1 MKMNNRKM
9 LERLQ
14 YGIEGALYLLPFYNT
29 LTPDDIEYWIWQFMR
44 RGKEYREDID
54 RCYRSLVEELDK
66 EFLEDIEG
74 DIGAAVENS
83 SKRDKWF
90 NYFKNKYGLEKPH
103 NYNWKTIWREHFY
116 PAIEVLPEK
125 TDKSLREIVTRK
137 NKRGKLVRV
146 INKMSFRINLL
157 YDNKTLLNQ
166 FEKHISYIKSHNYS
180 RYKSLPP
187 PSKKEVLRAFYEAAP
202 PENETRQNKIN
213 QVIQK
218 YDDVFR
224 LEEHKVTES
233 QKQTYEQDIAVWD
246 VREYLVNERLSN
258 LANGISRRAD
268 IRKRILNEIKIS
280 AIQDLINNGKTITG
294 ECEGDKYEHILF
306 AKRPLSRKCVE
317 SSLNRMKQK
326 IEKGGYKKMYT
337 K

>member
-1 MKMNNRKM
+1 MNNRKM

-83 SKRDKWF
+83 SKRGKWL

-125 TDKSLREIVTRK
+125 TDKSLREIVARK
-137 NKRGKLVRV
+137 NKKGKLVRV
-146 INKMSFRINLL
+146 INKISFRINLL

-166 FEKHISYIKSHNYS
+166 FEKLISYIKSHNYS

-187 PSKKEVLRAFYEAAP
+187 PSKKEVLRTFYEETP
-202 PENETRQNKIN
+202 PEIETRQNKIN
-213 QVIQK
+213 QIIQK

-258 LANGISRRAD
+258 LANGISRRAG

-280 AIQDLINNGKTITG
+280 AIQNLINNGKTITG